1 MRATLSLLG
10 LYEAD
15 PDLFMGLSVP
25 DGVDKQNLID
35 LLLLDTAELEVL
47 YTSPSLMK
55 MAIRQWA
62 KKELPVWQKLYDTT
76 ILEWNPLWNYDR
88 YEEVDDTRTP
98 DLTYGKGTTD
108 TSNTNGTDTTKGEQR
123 AFNDSALVEV
133 DKQIFEHG
141 SGVTT
146 THTGADTETGTDHT
160 RHDAHIY
167 GNIGVTT
174 SSSMV
179 EEYRNV
185 VQFTVV
191 DAIIDSFKQRF
202 CLLVY

>member
-62 KKELPVWQKLYDTT
+62 KKELPIWQKLYDTT
-76 ILEWNPLWNYDR
+76 LLEWNPLWNYDR
-88 YEEVDDTRTP
+88 YEEIDDTRTP

-108 TSNTNGTDTTKGEQR
+108 TSNTNGTETTKGEQR

-146 THTGADTETGTDHT
+146 THTGADTETGTDYNH
-160 RHDAHIY
+160 HDAHIY

-174 SSSMV
+174 SSAMV
-179 EEYRNV
+179 SEYRDV